1 MASTDNPFSAL
12 DAIDTVA
19 FKVGLKGYNV
29 DEVDDFLERVSAESR
44 QLKDQL
50 TQMRQQLRQA
60 SERISQL
67 QSGPSASTTGPLPVV
82 TSAVPSAA
90 PAPRYGGSGG
100 AEQVTSM
107 IAMAQ
112 QFIEQAQQEAEV
124 KAREMTSVAQ
134 ERARE
139 IVAEAR
145 SRAEDEVNRLNGLKQ
160 RLSEDV
166 DTLSRQLET
175 ERTRL
180 TAVLAE
186 FSRWVESS
194 FQVGGRAPSAVPA
207 TPAPRS
213 APPSGGDAPRSSFVP
228 PPAPAPSHSQAVG
241 QVLNFEQSGREE
253 RP

>member
-1 MASTDNPFSAL
+1 MDSSDNALSAL

-29 DEVDDFLERVSAESR
+29 DEVDEFLERLSVETR

-50 TQMRQQLRQA
+50 HQQRQQLRQA
-60 SERISQL
+60 AERINQL
-67 QSGPSASTTGPLPVV
+67 DSGRVATGPTAAV
-82 TSAVPSAA
+82 T
-90 PAPRYGGSGG
+90 PAPPTPSVARSVASKAG
-100 AEQVTSM
+100 AEQVTAM
-107 IAMAQ
+107 IVMAQ
-112 QFIEQAQQEAEV
+112 QFIEQAQQEAET
-124 KAREMTSVAQ
+124 KARDMTVAAQ

-166 DTLSRQLET
+166 DTLARQLET

-180 TAVLAE
+180 SVALAE
-186 FSRWVESS
+186 FLHWVDSS
-194 FQVGGRAPSAVPA
+194 LQVGGTGQRQAAPTPPHLNTVANQTTAPA
-207 TPAPRS
+207 HTRPIET
-213 APPSGGDAPRSSFVP
+213 P
-228 PPAPAPSHSQAVG
+228 PPAPQAVG
-241 QVLNFEQSGREE
+241 QVLNFEQPSRED